1 MIDIIIDESK
11 LYSINVELAKFIKV
25 KNGASVFIN
34 K

>member
-11 LYSINVELAKFIKV
+11 LYSINVEVAKLIKV
-25 KNGASVFIN
+25 KNGASAFIS